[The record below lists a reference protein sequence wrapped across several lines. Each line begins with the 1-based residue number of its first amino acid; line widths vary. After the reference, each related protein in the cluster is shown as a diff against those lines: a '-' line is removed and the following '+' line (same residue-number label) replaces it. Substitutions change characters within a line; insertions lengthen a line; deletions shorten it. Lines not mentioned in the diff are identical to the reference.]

1 MDRHRRLLW
10 VWTGAAC
17 ATVAAWFVATHWS
30 GRWPAAVAV
39 LIFLVGAFSA
49 LALSLAGSRP

>member
-1 MDRHRRLLW
+1 M
-10 VWTGAAC
+10 WTGAAC
-17 ATVAAWFVATHWS
+17 ATVVAWFVATHWS